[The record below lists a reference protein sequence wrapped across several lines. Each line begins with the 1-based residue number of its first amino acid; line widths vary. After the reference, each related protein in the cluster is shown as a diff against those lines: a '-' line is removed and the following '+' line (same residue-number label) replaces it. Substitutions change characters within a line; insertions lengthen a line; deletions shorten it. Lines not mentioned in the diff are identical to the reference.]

1 VAAGRDVTTPP
12 ANAGQLLDVALRQA
26 RLGLESG
33 GIPIGAALFSDTG
46 VCLGAGHNRRIQ
58 DEDPSAH
65 AETTAF
71 RAAGRRSHYA
81 DTVLAT
87 TLAPCWFCSGL
98 VVQFQIPRVV
108 IGDADHNGSDSLE
121 WLRENGVDI
130 VIVDSM
136 PCRQLLGE
144 WIAHHP
150 DLWSEDKGGR

>member
-1 VAAGRDVTTPP
+1 MTITTASAGK
-12 ANAGQLLDVALRQA
+12 LLDVALDQA
-26 RLGLESG
+26 RLGLETG
-33 GIPIGAALFSDTG
+33 GIPIGAALFSNDG

-81 DTVLAT
+81 NTVLAT

-98 VVQFQIPRVV
+98 VVQFQIPCVV
-108 IGDADHNGSDSLE
+108 VGDAAHNGSDSLN
-121 WLRENGVDI
+121 WLREHDVDI
-130 VIVDSM
+130 VIVDSIA
-136 PCRQLLGE
+136 CRQLLGE
-144 WIAHHP
+144 WIIAHP